1 MSFIQQSNYGETPFQ
16 DVLGHIPDLLIKW
29 NDLSDFL
36 TKEGSLSVN
45 LKEEVRRVLAYGNKC
60 RYCMAKGKPNMKIK
74 DEEIQIATAFADL
87 FLNYRS
93 SINEAHFNILRTV
106 FNERQIVELCVFIC
120 FTTASQS
127 LGAITNL

>member
-1 MSFIQQSNYGETPFQ
+1 MGYIKQSNYGETPFQ
-16 DVLGHIPDLLIKW
+16 DVLGHIPELLINW
-29 NDLSDFL
+29 NNLTDFL
-36 TKEGSLSVN
+36 TKEGCLSAN

-60 RYCMAKGKPNMKIK
+60 RYCMAKGRPNMDVK
-74 DEEIQIATAFADL
+74 DEETQIATAFASL

-106 FNERQIVELCVFIC
+106 FTERQVVELCAFLC
-120 FTTASQS
+120 FTTASQL